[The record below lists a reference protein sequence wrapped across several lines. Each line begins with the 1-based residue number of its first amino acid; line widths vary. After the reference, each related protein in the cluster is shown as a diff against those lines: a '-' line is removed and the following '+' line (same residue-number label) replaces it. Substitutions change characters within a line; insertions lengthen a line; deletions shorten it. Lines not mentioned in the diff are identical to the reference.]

1 MPPIHRPFYDY
12 WRQVETDAT
21 VKVKHHSPI
30 LWPFI
35 NKDSLGKPTPLLLLL
50 NSRGR
55 HPPPLF
61 IDTDSQYVQRA
72 ALADMLV
79 DGPLFPTRGM
89 QLILRS
95 VSSGDVH
102 GTLREVPKFA
112 RGTWLHLSTKDYDW
126 PTSDIYGKKWLQN
139 QFSTSF
145 GMVILEIQERSM
157 DFLVKCCL
165 QILRHIEPD
174 NLFSDVYP
182 VQPEPELPL
191 SAQTQGIQ
199 TSLLEITVEP
209 PTVFRLGLTLP
220 TLKSYLRPKSRLQ
233 RIMFGRC
240 ARIPINLWNNLAIC
254 TIMCNS

>member
-21 VKVKHHSPI
+21 VKVKHHSSI

-55 HPPPLF
+55 HPPPFF

-157 DFLVKCCL
+157 DFLVKCCH

-174 NLFSDVYP
+174 NLFNPGDTNVPARDNCRTPYRVP
-182 VQPEPELPL
+182 TRLDF
-191 SAQTQGIQ
+191 AN
-199 TSLLEITVEP
+199 LEKLFAAKVAAAEDHVWAMREDP
-209 PTVFRLGLTLP
+209 
-220 TLKSYLRPKSRLQ
+220 
-233 RIMFGRC
+233 
-240 ARIPINLWNNLAIC
+240 N
-254 TIMCNS
+254 

>member
-1 MPPIHRPFYDY
+1 MPPTHRPFYDY

-21 VKVKHHSPI
+21 VKVKHHSSI
-30 LWPFI
+30 LWLFI

-55 HPPPLF
+55 HPPPFF

-89 QLILRS
+89 QLILRG
-95 VSSGDVH
+95 VSSGDVY
-102 GTLREVPKFA
+102 GTLREVPNVD

-126 PTSDIYGKKWLQN
+126 PTSDVYGKKWLQN

-145 GMVILEIQERSM
+145 GMVILEIQERLM
-157 DFLVKCCL
+157 DFLVKCCH
-165 QILRHIEPD
+165 QILHDIEPD
-174 NLFSDVYP
+174 NLFSDIYS

-191 SAQTQGIQ
+191 NTQTQGIQ
-199 TSLLEITVEP
+199 TSLLEITVEAP
-209 PTVFRLGLTLP
+209 YRVPTRLD
-220 TLKSYLRPKSRLQ
+220 
-233 RIMFGRC
+233 F
-240 ARIPINLWNNLAIC
+240 ANLEKLLAAKVAAAEDHVW
-254 TIMCNS
+254 TMREDPN

>member
-55 HPPPLF
+55 HPPPFF

-157 DFLVKCCL
+157 DFLVKCCH

-174 NLFSDVYP
+174 NLFNPGDTNVPARDNCRTPYRVP
-182 VQPEPELPL
+182 TRLDF
-191 SAQTQGIQ
+191 AN
-199 TSLLEITVEP
+199 LEKLFAAKVAAAEDHVWAMREDP
-209 PTVFRLGLTLP
+209 
-220 TLKSYLRPKSRLQ
+220 
-233 RIMFGRC
+233 
-240 ARIPINLWNNLAIC
+240 N
-254 TIMCNS
+254 